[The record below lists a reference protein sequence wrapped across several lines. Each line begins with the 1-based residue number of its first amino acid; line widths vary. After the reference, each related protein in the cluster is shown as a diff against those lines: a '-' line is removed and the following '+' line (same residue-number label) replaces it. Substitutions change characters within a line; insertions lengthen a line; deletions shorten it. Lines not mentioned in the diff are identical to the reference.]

1 MVKKTMLSA
10 FKHLRKGGIRA
21 ISIEEGDDLVDVAL
35 TNGKYDILMS
45 SAFGMACRFR
55 ESDVRAMGRTAKG
68 VRGIRF
74 KIKGDYLV
82 SMLAIETGSMN
93 GEDEQPSVVPESSQ
107 IDDDNAV
114 ELDNAA
120 DEDVAEEVDDEEITD
135 IDELSEDEDS
145 EEIGDDDGG
154 AQILVISEGGMG
166 KRSYI
171 SSYRLTRRGARGVLN
186 MRLAS
191 GEKIIAV
198 IQVEEGNDLL
208 ITTKGGQTVRI
219 PTDEIRTVGRASK
232 GVRIMRIKNVEKDS
246 ISGVTKVLK
255 SEEEDS
261 NENIAPG
268 EADSENTTPEN
279 EQIQE

>member
-1 MVKKTMLSA
+1 
-10 FKHLRKGGIRA
+10 
-21 ISIEEGDDLVDVAL
+21 
-35 TNGKYDILMS
+35 
-45 SAFGMACRFR
+45 
-55 ESDVRAMGRTAKG
+55 
-68 VRGIRF
+68 
-74 KIKGDYLV
+74 
-82 SMLAIETGSMN
+82 MN

-186 MRLAS
+186 MRLAF
-191 GEKIIAV
+191 
-198 IQVEEGNDLL
+198 
-208 ITTKGGQTVRI
+208 R
-219 PTDEIRTVGRASK
+219 
-232 GVRIMRIKNVEKDS
+232 
-246 ISGVTKVLK
+246 
-255 SEEEDS
+255 
-261 NENIAPG
+261 
-268 EADSENTTPEN
+268 
-279 EQIQE
+279 